1 MRNNYL
7 SRSSVRL
14 GILWMLL
21 IPLIAQAQRHP
32 SYYQSAKGANGSNL
46 KTALFR
52 IISEHEAR
60 SYKQLWQDFK
70 KTDVRPDGKIWDIYS
85 NATNYT
91 PGGSAQGANYK
102 KEGDSYNREHSFP
115 KSWFDDGHPM
125 YTDLFHLYPSDGYVN
140 NRRSNYPFG
149 ETNGEMYT
157 SKNGYSKLG
166 SCTTPGYNGTVFE
179 PNDELKGDLA
189 RTYFYMATAY
199 EDKIASWHSPMLA
212 GNKYPAYA
220 KWAID
225 MLLRWAQEDPV
236 SEKEIARNEA
246 VYQIQRNRNPFID
259 YPGLEQYIWG
269 SMTSTPFDPENYGTV
284 TPQPTEVAAPV
295 FSTPSGTVAAGTKV
309 TISCATAGATIHY
322 TINQGQEQTKIAPVE
337 YTVNETTHISAYARL
352 GEKQSQTVTAQYTVQ
367 STTPEIPQTSDL
379 YVMLTDESKL
389 RAGMPVLILCNEK
402 KVAMAEQGN
411 NIRNYVNVE
420 PSTEGS
426 LMTKVNG
433 QGLPYAF
440 VLGGT
445 TGAWT
450 LTDPV
455 AKVFVSLNKNENKIH
470 TSATADTPNA
480 QWTITLTTDGIA
492 TIENKAIGGRFIQYN
507 PSSPRFACYKGSQSE
522 VSLYGQPTAT
532 DIQQIEQ
539 QQQGVVT
546 VYDLAGCFVC
556 RTTTLKQALQQ
567 LPQGLYVINGKK
579 VWVR

>member
-1 MRNNYL
+1 
-7 SRSSVRL
+7 
-14 GILWMLL
+14 MLL

-32 SYYQSAKGANGSNL
+32 SYYQSAKGANGYNL

-149 ETNGEMYT
+149 ETNGETYT

-225 MLLRWAQEDPV
+225 MLLHWAQEDPV

-295 FSTPSGTVAAGTKV
+295 FSTPSGTVTAGTKV

-322 TINQGQEQTKIAPVE
+322 TINQGQEQTKAAPVE

-367 STTPEIPQTSDL
+367 STTPEISQTSDL

-426 LMTKVNG
+426 LTTKVNG

-445 TGAWT
+445 TDAWT

-455 AKVFVSLNKNENKIH
+455 AKVFVSLNKSENKIH

-492 TIENKAIGGRFIQYN
+492 TIENKAIGERFIQYN

-546 VYDLAGCFVC
+546 VYDLAGRFVC
-556 RTTTLKQALQQ
+556 HTTTLKQALQQ

>member
-32 SYYQSAKGANGSNL
+32 SYYQSAKGSNGSNL

-149 ETNGEMYT
+149 ETNGETYT

-322 TINQGQEQTKIAPVE
+322 TINQGQEQTKAAPVE

-426 LMTKVNG
+426 LTTKVNG

-455 AKVFVSLNKNENKIH
+455 AKVFVSLNKSENKIH

-522 VSLYGQPTAT
+522 VSLYGQSTAT

-546 VYDLAGCFVC
+546 VYDLAGRFVC

-567 LPQGLYVINGKK
+567 LPQGLYIINGKK

>member
-7 SRSSVRL
+7 SRSSLCL

-85 NATNYT
+85 NVTNYT

-149 ETNGEMYT
+149 ETNGETYT

-225 MLLRWAQEDPV
+225 MLLRWAKEDPV

-309 TISCATAGATIHY
+309 TISCATAGASIHY
-322 TINQGQEQTKIAPVE
+322 TINQGQEQTKAAPVE

-402 KVAMAEQGN
+402 KVAMAEQDN

-420 PSTEGS
+420 PSAEGS
-426 LMTKVNG
+426 LTTKVNG

-455 AKVFVSLNKNENKIH
+455 AKVFVSLNKSENKIH
-470 TSATADTPNA
+470 TSTTADTPNA

-522 VSLYGQPTAT
+522 ISLYGQPTAT

-539 QQQGVVT
+539 QQQGIVT
-546 VYDLAGCFVC
+546 VYDLAGRFVC

>member
-149 ETNGEMYT
+149 ETNGETYT

-322 TINQGQEQTKIAPVE
+322 TINQGQEQTKATPVE

-420 PSTEGS
+420 PSAKGS
-426 LMTKVNG
+426 LTTKVNG

-445 TGAWT
+445 IGAWT

-546 VYDLAGCFVC
+546 VYDLAGRFVC

>member
-322 TINQGQEQTKIAPVE
+322 TINQGQEQTKATPVE

-352 GEKQSQTVTAQYTVQ
+352 GEKQSQTVTA
-367 STTPEIPQTSDL
+367 
-379 YVMLTDESKL
+379 
-389 RAGMPVLILCNEK
+389 
-402 KVAMAEQGN
+402 
-411 NIRNYVNVE
+411 
-420 PSTEGS
+420 
-426 LMTKVNG
+426 
-433 QGLPYAF
+433 
-440 VLGGT
+440 
-445 TGAWT
+445 
-450 LTDPV
+450 
-455 AKVFVSLNKNENKIH
+455 
-470 TSATADTPNA
+470 
-480 QWTITLTTDGIA
+480 
-492 TIENKAIGGRFIQYN
+492 
-507 PSSPRFACYKGSQSE
+507 
-522 VSLYGQPTAT
+522 
-532 DIQQIEQ
+532 
-539 QQQGVVT
+539 
-546 VYDLAGCFVC
+546 
-556 RTTTLKQALQQ
+556 
-567 LPQGLYVINGKK
+567 
-579 VWVR
+579 

>member
-220 KWAID
+220 K
-225 MLLRWAQEDPV
+225 
-236 SEKEIARNEA
+236 
-246 VYQIQRNRNPFID
+246 
-259 YPGLEQYIWG
+259 
-269 SMTSTPFDPENYGTV
+269 
-284 TPQPTEVAAPV
+284 
-295 FSTPSGTVAAGTKV
+295 
-309 TISCATAGATIHY
+309 
-322 TINQGQEQTKIAPVE
+322 
-337 YTVNETTHISAYARL
+337 
-352 GEKQSQTVTAQYTVQ
+352 
-367 STTPEIPQTSDL
+367 
-379 YVMLTDESKL
+379 
-389 RAGMPVLILCNEK
+389 
-402 KVAMAEQGN
+402 
-411 NIRNYVNVE
+411 
-420 PSTEGS
+420 
-426 LMTKVNG
+426 
-433 QGLPYAF
+433 
-440 VLGGT
+440 
-445 TGAWT
+445 
-450 LTDPV
+450 
-455 AKVFVSLNKNENKIH
+455 
-470 TSATADTPNA
+470 
-480 QWTITLTTDGIA
+480 
-492 TIENKAIGGRFIQYN
+492 
-507 PSSPRFACYKGSQSE
+507 
-522 VSLYGQPTAT
+522 
-532 DIQQIEQ
+532 
-539 QQQGVVT
+539 
-546 VYDLAGCFVC
+546 
-556 RTTTLKQALQQ
+556 
-567 LPQGLYVINGKK
+567 
-579 VWVR
+579 

>member
-322 TINQGQEQTKIAPVE
+322 TINQGQEQTKATPVE

-420 PSTEGS
+420 PSAEGS
-426 LMTKVNG
+426 LTTKVNG

-455 AKVFVSLNKNENKIH
+455 AKVFVSLNKSENKIH

-507 PSSPRFACYKGSQSE
+507 PSTPRFACYKGSQSE

-546 VYDLAGCFVC
+546 VYDLAGRFVC